1 MRYNYEKAQFN
12 RLESKCICNKEKSV
26 IFIVCSDGT
35 FGKNC
40 TEQCGECLGKG
51 KCDHVNGT
59 CVNGCNPGYQGITCT
74 EGGQS

>member
-1 MRYNYEKAQFN
+1 MKKRHLIDKN
-12 RLESKCICNKEKSV
+12 RNFYAIKRKLLF
-26 IFIVCSDGT
+26 FIVCSDGT

-40 TEQCGECLGKG
+40 TEQCGECLGKE